1 MRSRHNKL
9 LPLISS
15 SVLVIFLQVLLSGSL
30 SAADLKGKLTNADC
44 RVIEETNSESNS
56 VAKFSNAVLW
66 KVSNAGKSPS
76 YVFGTIHVSDP
87 RVTNLPE
94 PVKSALNSSDTF
106 VMEALPTPE
115 EALALSQMMFY
126 ADGTTLKDYLDD
138 ELFQRIAKVLSSFQ
152 LPIEAAAV
160 LKPWAA
166 FLIMNYPADNMMPLD
181 LKLLEIATRQGART
195 MGLETLSEQGAIFS
209 GMTLDK
215 QLRLLLDTVCNY
227 DLVNQGIEEMKEF
240 YLQRDLNG
248 LLNASAQHPY
258 ADEPVYKELN
268 KKLLT
273 DRNKIMIDRMQSVLQ
288 EGGAFIAI
296 GALHLPGDDGV
307 IAGLSQQGYKIT
319 AIY

>member
-1 MRSRHNKL
+1 MRSRHNNL
-9 LPLISS
+9 LPLIFSF
-15 SVLVIFLQVLLSGSL
+15 VLVIFLQVLLSGSL
-30 SAADLKGKLTNADC
+30 SAADLKDKLTNADC
-44 RVIEETNSESNS
+44 RVIEETTSESNS

-66 KVSNAGKSPS
+66 KVSNAGKSSS

-87 RVTNLPE
+87 RITNLPD
-94 PVKSALNSSDTF
+94 PVKSALNNSDTF

-138 ELFQRIAKVLSSFQ
+138 ELFQRIAKVLSIFQ
-152 LPIEAAAV
+152 LPIEAVAV

-166 FLIMNYPADNMMPLD
+166 FLIMNYPADNMIPLD
-181 LKLLEIATRQGART
+181 LKLLEIATSQGART

-248 LLNASAQHPY
+248 LLTASAQHPY
-258 ADEPVYKELN
+258 ADEPVYKEVN

-296 GALHLPGDDGV
+296 GALHLPGNDGV